1 MTKKEIIMGTLN
13 KMGYNPIQDEDGDIL
28 FYYQMKAIY
37 VIIADEDESYVSL
50 LLPQF
55 NEIEEGKEALVLA
68 VCNKMTREL
77 KMAKVYIDKTFKN
90 VTCTCEFYFANE
102 ESLVQNLTNS
112 LKLLGIIRTLY
123 RNEYA
128 EMQEE

>member
-1 MTKKEIIMGTLN
+1 MGTLN

>member
-1 MTKKEIIMGTLN
+1 METLN

>member
-1 MTKKEIIMGTLN
+1 MTNKEIIMETLN

>member
-1 MTKKEIIMGTLN
+1 MEKKGIIMDTLN
-13 KMGYNPIQDEDGDIL
+13 KMGYNPIQDEDGDVL